1 METSILI
8 AKILATVYIS
18 FSLGLLFS
26 SKYYKEKLPKLVDN
40 TSYLI
45 LGGFMAIVFGF
56 LILEFHNYWNSD
68 WTIIIT
74 IFGWL
79 SLLKGII
86 LIVFPQMFTA
96 YKTTLL
102 KAENQKY
109 ILILLLILSVFFGYF
124 GFFTPLL

>member
-8 AKILATVYIS
+8 AKILATVYFS
-18 FSLGLLFS
+18 FFLGLMFS
-26 SKYYKEKLPKLVDN
+26 RKYYKKELPKLVDN
-40 TSYLI
+40 SAYII

-68 WTIIIT
+68 WTVVIT

-79 SLLKGII
+79 SLIKGIL

-96 YKTTLL
+96 FKTTIL
-102 KAENQKY
+102 KAGNQIY
-109 ILILLLILSVFFGYF
+109 ILILLLILGVFFGYF
-124 GFFTPLL
+124 GFFTT

>member
-8 AKILATVYIS
+8 AKILATVYLS
-18 FSLGLLFS
+18 YFLGLLFS
-26 SKYYKEKLPKLVDN
+26 SKYYKEELPKLVDN
-40 TSYLI
+40 SAYLI

-68 WTIIIT
+68 WTVVIT

-79 SLLKGII
+79 SLLKGIL

-96 YKTTLL
+96 YKTTIL
-102 KAENQKY
+102 KAGNQKY
-109 ILILLLILSVFFGYF
+109 ILILLLIFGAFFGYF
-124 GFFTPLL
+124 GFFTT

>member
-8 AKILATVYIS
+8 AKILATVYFS
-18 FSLGLLFS
+18 FFLGLLFS
-26 SKYYKEKLPKLVDN
+26 SKYYKKELPKLVDN
-40 TSYLI
+40 SAYLI
-45 LGGFMAIVFGF
+45 LGGYMAIVFGF

-68 WTIIIT
+68 WTVIIT

-96 YKTTLL
+96 YKNTIL
-102 KAENQKY
+102 KTENQKY
-109 ILILLLILSVFFGYF
+109 ILIVLLILGAFCGYF
-124 GFFTPLL
+124 GFFTP

>member
-8 AKILATVYIS
+8 AKILATVYFS
-18 FSLGLLFS
+18 FFLGLLFS
-26 SKYYKEKLPKLVDN
+26 SKYYKKELPKLVDN
-40 TSYLI
+40 SAYLI
-45 LGGFMAIVFGF
+45 LGGYMAIVFGF

-68 WTIIIT
+68 WTVIIT

-96 YKTTLL
+96 YKTTIL
-102 KAENQKY
+102 KTENQKY
-109 ILILLLILSVFFGYF
+109 ILILLLILGVFFGYF
-124 GFFTPLL
+124 GFFTP

>member
-8 AKILATVYIS
+8 AKILATVYLS
-18 FSLGLLFS
+18 FSIGLLFS
-26 SKYYKEKLPKLVDN
+26 SKYYKEILPKLVDN
-40 TSYLI
+40 SSFLI

-68 WTIIIT
+68 WTIVIT

-86 LIVFPQMFTA
+86 LIVFPQIFTG
-96 YKTTLL
+96 YKSIIL
-102 KAENQKY
+102 KADNQKY
-109 ILILLLILSVFFGYF
+109 ILMFILILGAFFAYF
-124 GFFTPLL
+124 GFFTS

>member
-8 AKILATVYIS
+8 AKILATVYFS
-18 FSLGLLFS
+18 FFLGLLFS
-26 SKYYKEKLPKLVDN
+26 SKYYKKELPKLVDN
-40 TSYLI
+40 SAYLI
-45 LGGFMAIVFGF
+45 LGGYMAIVFGF

-68 WTIIIT
+68 WTVIIT

-96 YKTTLL
+96 YKTTIL
-102 KAENQKY
+102 KTDNQKY
-109 ILILLLILSVFFGYF
+109 ILILLLLFGAFFGSF
-124 GFFTPLL
+124 GFFTP

>member
-8 AKILATVYIS
+8 AKILATVYLS
-18 FSLGLLFS
+18 YFLGLLFS
-26 SKYYKEKLPKLVDN
+26 SKYYKEELPKLVDN
-40 TSYLI
+40 SAYLI

-68 WTIIIT
+68 WTVVIT

-79 SLLKGII
+79 SLLKGIL

-96 YKTTLL
+96 YKTTIL
-102 KAENQKY
+102 KAGNQIY
-109 ILILLLILSVFFGYF
+109 ILILLLIFGAFFGYF
-124 GFFTPLL
+124 GFFTT

>member
-8 AKILATVYIS
+8 AKIFATVYLS

-40 TSYLI
+40 SSYLI

-68 WTIIIT
+68 WTIVIT

-86 LIVFPQMFTA
+86 LIVFPRLFTG
-96 YKTTLL
+96 YTSTIL

-109 ILILLLILSVFFGYF
+109 ILMLILIMGGFFGYF
-124 GFFTPLL
+124 GFFTS

>member
-8 AKILATVYIS
+8 ARILATVYFS
-18 FSLGLLFS
+18 FSLGLLLS
-26 SKYYKEKLPKLVDN
+26 SKYYKEELPKLVIN
-40 TSYLI
+40 PAYLM

-56 LILEFHNYWNSD
+56 LILEFHNTRNSD
-68 WTIIIT
+68 WTVVIT

-96 YKTTLL
+96 YKDNVL
-102 KAENQKY
+102 KTENQKY
-109 ILILLLILSVFFGYF
+109 ILILLLILSLFFGYY
-124 GFFTPLL
+124 GFYNC

>member
-8 AKILATVYIS
+8 AKILATVYLS
-18 FSLGLLFS
+18 YFLGLLFS
-26 SKYYKEKLPKLVDN
+26 SKYYKEELPKLVDN
-40 TSYLI
+40 SAYLI

-68 WTIIIT
+68 WTVVIT

-79 SLLKGII
+79 SLLKGIL

-96 YKTTLL
+96 YKTTIL
-102 KAENQKY
+102 KAGNQKY
-109 ILILLLILSVFFGYF
+109 ILILLLIFGAFFGYF
-124 GFFTPLL
+124 GFFYNLI

>member
-8 AKILATVYIS
+8 AKILATVYFS
-18 FSLGLLFS
+18 FFLGLLFS
-26 SKYYKEKLPKLVDN
+26 SKYYKKELPKLVDN
-40 TSYLI
+40 SAYLI

-68 WTIIIT
+68 WTVVIT

-79 SLLKGII
+79 SLLKGIL

-96 YKTTLL
+96 YKTTIL
-102 KAENQKY
+102 KAGNQKY
-109 ILILLLILSVFFGYF
+109 ILILLLILGGFFGYF
-124 GFFTPLL
+124 GFFTT

>member
-8 AKILATVYIS
+8 AKILATVYLS

-40 TSYLI
+40 SSYLM

-68 WTIIIT
+68 WTIVIT

-86 LIVFPQMFTA
+86 LIVFPQMFTG
-96 YKTTLL
+96 YISTIL

-109 ILILLLILSVFFGYF
+109 ILIVTLILGVFFGYF
-124 GFFTPLL
+124 GFFTS

>member
-8 AKILATVYIS
+8 AKILATVYFS
-18 FSLGLLFS
+18 FFLGLLFS
-26 SKYYKEKLPKLVDN
+26 SKYYKKKLPKLVDN
-40 TSYLI
+40 SAYLI

-68 WTIIIT
+68 WTVVIT

-79 SLLKGII
+79 SLLKGIL

-96 YKTTLL
+96 YKTTIL

-109 ILILLLILSVFFGYF
+109 ILILMLILGAFFGFF
-124 GFFTPLL
+124 GFFTT

>member
-8 AKILATVYIS
+8 AKILATVYLS
-18 FSLGLLFS
+18 FALGLLIS
-26 SKYYKEKLPKLVDN
+26 SKYYKKTLPELVDN
-40 TSYLI
+40 SSYLI

-56 LILEFHNYWNSD
+56 LILEYHNVWNSD
-68 WTIIIT
+68 WTQVIT

-86 LIVFPQMFTA
+86 LIVFPGMFA
-96 YKTTLL
+96 GYKSTML

-109 ILILLLILSVFFGYF
+109 LVIALILIGGFFAYF
-124 GFFTPLL
+124 GFFAS

>member
-8 AKILATVYIS
+8 AKILATVYFS
-18 FSLGLLFS
+18 FFLGLLFS
-26 SKYYKEKLPKLVDN
+26 SKYYKKELPKLVDN
-40 TSYLI
+40 SAYLI
-45 LGGFMAIVFGF
+45 LGGYMAIVFGF

-68 WTIIIT
+68 WTVIIT

-96 YKTTLL
+96 YKTTIL
-102 KAENQKY
+102 KTENQKY
-109 ILILLLILSVFFGYF
+109 ILILLLILGAFFGYF
-124 GFFTPLL
+124 GFFTP

>member
-8 AKILATVYIS
+8 AKILATVYLS

-40 TSYLI
+40 SSYLI
-45 LGGFMAIVFGF
+45 LGGFMAITFGF
-56 LILEFHNYWNSD
+56 LILEFHNYWDSD
-68 WTIIIT
+68 WTIVIT

-86 LIVFPQMFTA
+86 LIVFPQMFTG
-96 YKTTLL
+96 YNSTIL
-102 KAENQKY
+102 KSENQKY
-109 ILILLLILSVFFGYF
+109 ILLLVLIMGAFFGYF
-124 GFFTPLL
+124 GFFTS

>member
-8 AKILATVYIS
+8 AKILATVYLS
-18 FSLGLLFS
+18 YFLGLLFS
-26 SKYYKEKLPKLVDN
+26 SKYYKEELPKLVDN
-40 TSYLI
+40 SAYLT

-68 WTIIIT
+68 WTVVIT

-79 SLLKGII
+79 SLLKGIL

-96 YKTTLL
+96 YKTTIL
-102 KAENQKY
+102 KAGNQKY
-109 ILILLLILSVFFGYF
+109 ILILLLIFGAFFGYF
-124 GFFTPLL
+124 GFFTT

>member
-8 AKILATVYIS
+8 AKILATVYLS
-18 FSLGLLFS
+18 YFLGLLFS
-26 SKYYKEKLPKLVDN
+26 SKYYKEELPKLVDN
-40 TSYLI
+40 SAYLI

-68 WTIIIT
+68 WTVVIT

-79 SLLKGII
+79 SLLKGIL

-96 YKTTLL
+96 YKTTIL
-102 KAENQKY
+102 KAGNQKY
-109 ILILLLILSVFFGYF
+109 ILILLLIFGTFFGYF
-124 GFFTPLL
+124 GFFTT

>member
-8 AKILATVYIS
+8 ARIFATVYLS
-18 FSLGLLFS
+18 FFFGLLFS
-26 SKYYKEKLPKLVDN
+26 SKYYKEELQKLVDN
-40 TSYLI
+40 SSYLL

-68 WTIIIT
+68 WRVVIT
-74 IFGWL
+74 IFGCL

-86 LIVFPQMFTA
+86 LIVFPQMFTT
-96 YKTTLL
+96 YKTAIL

-109 ILILLLILSVFFGYF
+109 IKLLIFVFAAFFGYF
-124 GFFTPLL
+124 GFFTT

>member
-8 AKILATVYIS
+8 AKILATVYLS
-18 FSLGLLFS
+18 YFLGLLFS
-26 SKYYKEKLPKLVDN
+26 GKYYKEELPKLVDN
-40 TSYLI
+40 SAYLI

-68 WTIIIT
+68 WTVVIT

-79 SLLKGII
+79 SLLKGIL

-96 YKTTLL
+96 YKTTIL
-102 KAENQKY
+102 KAGNQIY
-109 ILILLLILSVFFGYF
+109 ILILLLIIGAFFGYF
-124 GFFTPLL
+124 GFFYNLI